1 VESVVY
7 TSEKEEKRKQPTF
20 LDVYFDH
27 RDLNLST
34 PDLER
39 TFVFDVESDGYKYL
53 VGYSPVEYFRYDYK
67 IVDGIES
74 LEALFD
80 EWIRK
85 GYHYGYAYNIN
96 YDMNVLLYYARKV
109 SYHHTIRNLGD
120 FHVTPNYEIS
130 RRKLFFEV
138 RRVKD
143 GRKLVFYDLFQFYQT
158 SLANAY
164 KAFESKVPVQFQL
177 SREEE
182 KEWLEDK
189 EHRDAITDV
198 TAKDVIIY
206 NAKDVKVTAG
216 LWHVAVDNIRA
227 YGNGLD
233 FGITLPMTAQYAIS
247 KDIDFVDYS
256 LLDKADRAEL
266 YTALALSYRG
276 GFFNS
281 PQLGVMGKVF
291 KYDVNSMYPAFMTL
305 LPIMKYYGRD
315 RKEDFDVFDLVCGQ
329 FSGNRTVP
337 IKLLKQS
344 VVLEKFSGCVWGFE
358 LNPALLKDFI
368 ADYGVTPVPSAPYE
382 PLKVDHVNTVFRFKY
397 LRTFPLREAV
407 LKIYKERKEYKKQ
420 GNPYEKV
427 LKILL
432 NSSYGKYG
440 ELTFVNPTR
449 ERVEY
454 ASLITAMGRVF
465 INSLQRQGVIT
476 YLTDSII
483 SHEPLPNSLVGDE
496 LGYLKDETPDHT
508 EFINVNNGIYS
519 FFKDGQIL
527 DSHTH
532 TRGFSKRIG
541 DKNVAEVFFNKY
553 RELVKQVKTPYLIE
567 FLTYKQVMVKNKRV
581 EDIIK
586 KYNPI
591 TMDPEKDRELV
602 EQIQNGII
610 EISADRPV
618 KGLLG
623 VMPVVIKAY
632 NSKYVYTP
640 FNGGISRGHIIKD
653 MFSAMVLKAFL
664 DKPLHRKPLWVRA
677 TPIAPKPNQVYIR
690 REELEQFK
698 KKVPDGYFVLK
709 ILYGEDH
716 EVNKHFSIRDFENFT
731 VDGKRVYALYE
742 IPRKFI
748 PNLAYFQMIRMP
760 YMLKRGEPGQGVYV
774 FDILPELRDSFAST
788 LINPATKK

>member
-1 VESVVY
+1 VNH
-7 TSEKEEKRKQPTF
+7 TSENEGKRKPPTF

-34 PDLER
+34 PEPEK

-53 VGYSPVEYFRYDYK
+53 VGYSPVEYFRYDYR
-67 IVDGIES
+67 IVDSVES

-96 YDMNVLLYYARKV
+96 YDLNVLLYYAKKV
-109 SYHHTIRNLGD
+109 SYHHTIKNLGD
-120 FHVTPNYEIS
+120 FYVTPRYEIS
-130 RRKLFFEV
+130 RKKLFFEV
-138 RRVKD
+138 RRSKD

-164 KAFESKVPVQFQL
+164 KAFEQKVPIQFML
-177 SREEE
+177 TKEEE

-189 EHRDAITDV
+189 ERRGAITDV

-206 NAKDVKVTAG
+206 NTKDVKVTAG
-216 LWHVAVDNIRA
+216 LWHVAVENIRA

-247 KDIDFVDYS
+247 HDIDFVDYS

-291 KYDVNSMYPAFMTL
+291 KYDVNSMYPAFMSL
-305 LPIMKYYGRD
+305 LPIMKYEGRD
-315 RKEDFDVFDLVCGQ
+315 RKENFDLFDLVCGQ
-329 FSGNRTVP
+329 FSGNTAVP

-344 VVLEKFSGCVWGFE
+344 VVLERFSGCVWGFE
-358 LNPALLKDFI
+358 LNPSLLKDFI
-368 ADYGVTPVPSAPYE
+368 ADYGVTPVPPAPYE
-382 PLKVDHVNTVFRFKY
+382 PLKVEHVHTVFRFKY
-397 LRTFPLREAV
+397 LKTFPLREAV

-440 ELTFVNPTR
+440 ELTYINPTR

-476 YLTDSII
+476 YLTDSIV
-483 SHEPLPNSLVGDE
+483 SHVPLPESLVGDDI
-496 LGYLKDETPDHT
+496 GYLKNETPEHT
-508 EFINVNNGIYS
+508 RFINANNGIYA
-519 FFKDGQIL
+519 FLQGDKVLED
-527 DSHTH
+527 HVH

-541 DKNVAEVFFNKY
+541 DKNVAQEFFNKY
-553 RELVKQVKTPYLIE
+553 MKLVKTVKSPYAIE
-567 FLTYKQVMVKNKRV
+567 ILTYRQVMVKNKAV
-581 EDIIK
+581 EDMIK

-591 TMDPEKDRELV
+591 TLDPEKDREIL
-602 EQIQNGII
+602 EQIENGII

-623 VMPVVIKAY
+623 VLPVVVKAY
-632 NSKYVYTP
+632 NSKYVYTS
-640 FNGGISRGHIIKD
+640 FNGGVSQGHVIKD
-653 MFSAMVLKAFL
+653 MFSAMVLKAFV
-664 DKPLHRKPLWVRA
+664 DKPLKSKPLYVKA
-677 TPIAPKPNQVYIR
+677 VPLTPKINQVYIR
-690 REELEQFK
+690 REELDEFK
-698 KKVPDGYFVLK
+698 KKVPDGYNVLK

-716 EVNKHFSIRDFENFT
+716 EVNKHFSIRDIDSFM

-742 IPRKFI
+742 IPKKFI

-760 YMLKRGEPGQGVYV
+760 YRLVRGEPGDGINV
-774 FDILPELRDSFAST
+774 FDLFPELRESFSSL
-788 LINPATKK
+788 LINPGAKE